1 MSAHT
6 PGPWSPIAQGAANE
20 FCIISKDGRWV
31 IGFHQNGEML
41 PREQLANA
49 QLMATSPRLLAALEA
64 LVKTL
69 AFYDDEGLIVHAVE
83 MVEARAAIAQARGT
97 L

>member
-6 PGPWSPIAQGAANE
+6 PGPWRYVHANPSPTTGEHMIAGA
-20 FCIISKDGRWV
+20 KP
-31 IGFHQNGEML
+31 GFLAEVRDCGSGDVG
-41 PREQLANA
+41 ANA
-49 QLMATSPRLLAALEA
+49 RLIATSPRLLAALEA

-69 AFYDDEGLIVHAVE
+69 AFHDDEGLIVHAVE

-97 L
+97 P